1 MPASQTF
8 LPVFSHV
15 LACTCCL
22 PLPSSHPSS
31 VSHSMT
37 RHIRRVS
44 APANP
49 HVHLTLAPRPGP
61 WGPPFPPPGEP
72 GVRGIQQG
80 MSGHRSRARAVDG
93 QHHCHSNG
101 ASGRV
106 SGLGHRAADAT
117 RRGQQSAYP
126 RPLTPF
132 SMSCIVDQMGLF
144 SHKA

>member
-1 MPASQTF
+1 MLSQVERGSEGALLEILLSRGHLAPSRDPSPWQPVTRPTVMPASQTF

-80 MSGHRSRARAVDG
+80 NVRAQEQSEGSRWA
-93 QHHCHSNG
+93 
-101 ASGRV
+101 AS
-106 SGLGHRAADAT
+106 LP
-117 RRGQQSAYP
+117 Q
-126 RPLTPF
+126 
-132 SMSCIVDQMGLF
+132 
-144 SHKA
+144 